1 MRVEAPAPLHGMH
14 DSVLIS
20 GRNSVIICVML
31 GASPIA
37 PRQCVRLDCFSFD
50 RVEEITAHLLKPK
63 MSYLGRTMGELRRLL
78 PTASRHA

>member
-1 MRVEAPAPLHGMH
+1 MRVEAPAPHGMH

-50 RVEEITAHLLKPK
+50 RVEEITAHLLKSK
-63 MSYLGRTMGELRRLL
+63 ISY
-78 PTASRHA
+78 